1 MIRTGGGTGS
11 AVNGSFWWNSVPN
24 AQAYY
29 LYVGR
34 TPGARDV
41 VNSGETPNRF
51 YQASLPAAT
60 TLYARLWTKLDG
72 VWRFV
77 DSPFAIGSPSPG
89 PSDRPNPPD
98 TAGFVSPRQG
108 ETVAGGSLTFKWNA
122 SSRAAGY
129 HLRVGTTP
137 GGEDIARSPDL
148 LLDTQFSVSNIP
160 DGVTLYGRLF
170 TKATESDLSQFTDIT
185 FMTRSVA
192 APASCPCSFW
202 SSGVVPLN
210 VTENDPNPV
219 TLGLR
224 FVADRNG
231 VISGIR
237 FYKGPQNVGTHVGT
251 LWTLGGDL
259 LGTVTFTAETATGW
273 QEARFATPIAVTA
286 GTVYVAAYFAP
297 TGLYSEDD
305 WYFEAPL
312 ANAPLRSAELATPG
326 VSVYRYGS
334 TTVFPNQP
342 YKQANYW
349 VDVIFED
356 AATESA
362 PESGGTDETPATGPG
377 GGSPESIR
385 PPLR

>member
-1 MIRTGGGTGS
+1 
-11 AVNGSFWWNSVPN
+11 
-24 AQAYY
+24 
-29 LYVGR
+29 
-34 TPGARDV
+34 
-41 VNSGETPNRF
+41 
-51 YQASLPAAT
+51 
-60 TLYARLWTKLDG
+60 
-72 VWRFV
+72 
-77 DSPFAIGSPSPG
+77 
-89 PSDRPNPPD
+89 
-98 TAGFVSPRQG
+98 
-108 ETVAGGSLTFKWNA
+108 
-122 SSRAAGY
+122 
-129 HLRVGTTP
+129 
-137 GGEDIARSPDL
+137 
-148 LLDTQFSVSNIP
+148 
-160 DGVTLYGRLF
+160 
-170 TKATESDLSQFTDIT
+170 
-185 FMTRSVA
+185 
-192 APASCPCSFW
+192 
-202 SSGVVPLN
+202 VPLN